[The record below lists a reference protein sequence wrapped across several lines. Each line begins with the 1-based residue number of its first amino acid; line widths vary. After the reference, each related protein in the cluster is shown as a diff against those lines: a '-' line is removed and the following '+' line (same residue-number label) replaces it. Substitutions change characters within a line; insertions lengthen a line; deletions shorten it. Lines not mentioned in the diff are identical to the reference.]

1 MSDPQSP
8 ISSPQSPISDVR
20 DLFPITQTHAF
31 LNHAAVAPFSRPVAE
46 AMQQS
51 IAWRLNLAPLAAD
64 EEAWATTH
72 ARRSAA
78 RLVGADEAEICLTR
92 NTSHGLNIVAAGLPW
107 RPGDNVVTAQTE
119 FPANVYPWKNL
130 ARKGVTVRFA
140 PARDNRVLVDD
151 VAALMDDRTRLVA
164 ISFVEFATGYRNDL
178 VALADLCHARGA
190 LLCVDGIQGVGALP
204 LDVGQ
209 VPLDFLAIGGPKW
222 LMGPIGTGFLYVRRQ
237 HIPTLDMA
245 MAGWMGTTD
254 IHEHFRYDLPWRDDA
269 RRFEEGSLNVVGAAG
284 LDAAIKLLLSVGI
297 ETIEERIM
305 ALTDRLIEGLRERG
319 YQVITPIA
327 HRHERSGI
335 ISFQHSRHDPAQ
347 LEQRLTEANVV
358 ISRRGAF
365 IRASPHFYNDEEDID
380 RLLLALP

>member
-1 MSDPQSP
+1 MSNPQPP
-8 ISSPQSPISDVR
+8 ISEIR
-20 DLFPITQTHAF
+20 ALFPTTQTHAF

-46 AMQQS
+46 AMQQT
-51 IAWRLNLAPLAAD
+51 IAWRLNLGPLEAD
-64 EEAWATTH
+64 EEEWATTH

-78 RLVGADEAEICLTR
+78 RLIGAEEEEICLTR

-107 RPGDNVVTAQTE
+107 QPGDNLVTAQTE

-130 ARKGVTVRFA
+130 ERQGVTVRLA

-151 VAALMDDRTRLVA
+151 VAALMDERTRLVA

-178 VALADLCHARGA
+178 AALAELCQARGV

-209 VPLDFLAIGGPKW
+209 VPLDFLAVGGPKW
-222 LMGPIGTGFLYVRRQ
+222 LMGPIGTGFLFIRRQ
-237 HIPTLDMA
+237 HLHTLDLA

-254 IHEHFRYDLPWRDDA
+254 IHQHFRYDLPWRDDA

-284 LDAAIKLLLSVGI
+284 LDAAIKLLLSVGL
-297 ETIEERIM
+297 ETIEERILT
-305 ALTDRLIEGLRERG
+305 LTDHLIEGLRQRG
-319 YQVITPIA
+319 YRIISPIA

-335 ISFQHSRHDPAQ
+335 VSFQHPRHDPAD
-347 LEQRLTEANVV
+347 LERRLTEAHVV

-365 IRASPHFYNDEEDID
+365 IRVSPHFYNNEDDID
-380 RLLLALP
+380 RLLSALPS